1 MEALIDF
8 LTFGL
13 PAGFIGSVFTWF
25 FGRRKRDNEMLTH
38 LQASINM
45 LSGENRKIL
54 DENIQLR
61 RENADLKANQEEM
74 ILKLARLTKEVE
86 LLRKVINKKTGNEKF
101 NPGGNPHAHA
111 NDNRAHPD
119 GVCRGETVRGSAIA
133 NLGGNPDHAGRR
145 RGGRSGYAA
154 DGADELRGVPAA
166 DDSRTDTGG
175 DSGVTGD
182 GGCSLAEPP

>member
-13 PAGFIGSVFTWF
+13 PGGFIGSVFTWF
-25 FGRRKRDNEMLTH
+25 FGRRKRNNDMLSH

-45 LSGENRKIL
+45 LSDENRKIL

-111 NDNRAHPD
+111 NDRAHPD
-119 GVCRGETVRGSAIA
+119 GVCHDEALQDSTVAYT
-133 NLGGNPDHAGRR
+133 GGNPDKRNRR
-145 RGGRSGYAA
+145 HGGRTKSGA
-154 DGADELRGVPAA
+154 DGAGEFGGVSAT

-175 DSGVTGD
+175 DSGVGGD
-182 GGCSLAEPP
+182 SGGSAAEHP